1 MTHFHPGQL
10 VLGVVVALLAGVIA
24 FVFMTLAY
32 KLTLYIV
39 YGHTLVV
46 SQTDSPT
53 NLFLRLKR
61 LMDQPI
67 FSKNKN

>member
-1 MTHFHPGQL
+1 
-10 VLGVVVALLAGVIA
+10 
-24 FVFMTLAY
+24 MTLAY

-61 LMDQPI
+61 LMDYPI